1 MHDYEA
7 VIGLEVHV
15 ELKTN
20 TKIFCQCPTAFG
32 GDPNAHVC
40 PVCLGLPGV
49 LPVLNKKVLE
59 YAIRA
64 ALALNCEIAPYSKFD
79 RKNYYY
85 PDLPKNYQISQYDL
99 PLARNGHLDI
109 EVDGEV
115 KRVGIIRIHMEE
127 DAGKLLHQGTI
138 DTTPYSLVDYNRTG
152 VPLIEIVSAPDLR
165 TPEEAKAYLEKLKA
179 IIQYTGVSDCKME
192 EGSLRCDANVSVRKK
207 GSREFGTKTEIKNL
221 NSFKAVQ
228 RALAY
233 EIRRQVAVLEEG
245 GRIVQ
250 ETRMWD
256 EAEGV
261 TRSMR
266 SKEEAHDYRYFPE
279 PDLVPLV
286 IDRQWVEEIRA
297 SLPELPD
304 QRRQRYIKQYGLPP
318 YDAAVL
324 TATKEMADYF
334 EECVAL
340 YPNAKAVSN
349 WVMGDLSR
357 LLNAHNMEITQCRV
371 KPPQLVVLLRL
382 MDKGTIS
389 GKIAK
394 TVFEEMFA
402 TGKDAEEIVREKGL
416 VQITDEGAIAAVVE
430 EVLAANPKVVADYL
444 GGKEKVF
451 AFLVGQ
457 VMKAT
462 RGKANPE
469 LANRL
474 LREKLEN
481 LKGR

>member
-1 MHDYEA
+1 MVEYETI
-7 VIGLEVHV
+7 IGLEVHV
-15 ELKTN
+15 ELKTKS
-20 TKIFCQCPTAFG
+20 KIFCSSTTEFG
-32 GDPNAHVC
+32 GDPNTHVC

-64 ALALNCEIAPYSKFD
+64 ALALNCEIAEYSKFD

-99 PLARNGHLDI
+99 PLARNGYLNI
-109 EVDGEV
+109 EVNGQT
-115 KRVGIIRIHMEE
+115 RRIGITRIHMEE
-127 DAGKLLHQGTI
+127 DAGKLIHQGTI
-138 DTTPYSLVDYNRTG
+138 ATSPYSLVDYNRTG
-152 VPLIEIVSAPDLR
+152 VPLIEIVSEPDMR
-165 TPEEAKAYLEKLKA
+165 SPEEARAYLEKLKA

-192 EGSLRCDANVSVRKK
+192 EGSLRCDANVSVRPR
-207 GSREFGTKTEIKNL
+207 GSREFGTKTEIKNM
-221 NSFKAVQ
+221 NSFKALQ
-228 RALAY
+228 RALTY
-233 EIRRQVAVLEEG
+233 EVERQIAVLQEG

-250 ETRMWD
+250 ETRTWD
-256 EAEGV
+256 ENKGV
-261 TRSMR
+261 TLPMR

-286 IDRQWVEEIRA
+286 IDRRWVEEIRA
-297 SLPELPD
+297 TLPELPD
-304 QRRQRYIKQYGLPP
+304 ERRNRYIKRYELPA
-318 YDAAVL
+318 YDATVL

-349 WVMGDLSR
+349 WMMGDLSR
-357 LLNAHNMEITQCRV
+357 LLNAHNIDITRCKVSPR
-371 KPPQLVVLLRL
+371 QLTDMLKL

-402 TGKDAEEIVREKGL
+402 TGKDPEQIVQEKGL

-430 EVLAANPKVVADYL
+430 EVLAGNAKVVEDYL
-444 GGKEKVF
+444 KGKDRAF
-451 AFLVGQ
+451 GFLVGQ

-469 LANRL
+469 LVNRL
-474 LREKLEN
+474 LKEKLHSS
-481 LKGR
+481 

>member
-1 MHDYEA
+1 MTEYETI
-7 VIGLEVHV
+7 IGLEVHV
-15 ELKTN
+15 ELKTKS
-20 TKIFCQCPTAFG
+20 KIFCPSTTEFG
-32 GDPNAHVC
+32 GDPNTHVC

-64 ALALNCEIAPYSKFD
+64 ALALNCEIAEYSKFD

-99 PLARNGHLDI
+99 PLARNGYLNI
-109 EVDGEV
+109 EVNGQT
-115 KRVGIIRIHMEE
+115 KRIGITRIHMEE
-127 DAGKLLHQGTI
+127 DAGKLIHQGTI
-138 DTTPYSLVDYNRTG
+138 ATSPYSLVDYNRTG
-152 VPLIEIVSAPDLR
+152 VPLIEIVSEPDMR
-165 TPEEAKAYLEKLKA
+165 SPEEARAYLEKLKA

-192 EGSLRCDANVSVRKK
+192 EGSLRCDANVSVRPR
-207 GSREFGTKTEIKNL
+207 GSREFGTKTEIKNM
-221 NSFKAVQ
+221 NSFKALQ

-233 EIRRQVAVLEEG
+233 EVERQIAVLQEG

-250 ETRMWD
+250 ETRTWD
-256 EAEGV
+256 ENKGV
-261 TRSMR
+261 TLPMR

-297 SLPELPD
+297 TLPELPD
-304 QRRQRYIKQYGLPP
+304 ERRNRYIKRYDLPA
-318 YDAAVL
+318 YDATVL

-349 WVMGDLSR
+349 WMMGDLSR
-357 LLNAHNMEITQCRV
+357 LLNAHNMDITRCKVSPR
-371 KPPQLVVLLRL
+371 QLTDMLKL
-382 MDKGTIS
+382 MDRGTIS

-402 TGKDAEEIVREKGL
+402 TGKDPEQIVQEKGL

-430 EVLAANPKVVADYL
+430 EVLASNAKVVEDYL
-444 GGKEKVF
+444 KGKDRAF
-451 AFLVGQ
+451 GFLVGQ

-469 LANRL
+469 LVNRL
-474 LREKLEN
+474 LKEKLHSS
-481 LKGR
+481 